1 MTRGKKPAAAIAEA
15 KGFAERMG
23 YRSLDNTDND
33 LPFDF
38 LIYKPESIRLVKVRQ
53 TRFRIDPYDS
63 SDQICPE
70 EVAGLRTLTFPPYV
84 IRELWLR
91 TQHERVWR
99 RFMIGAGSV
108 EEIVWWGPDS
118 YTNPHSR

>member
-1 MTRGKKPAAAIAEA
+1 
-15 KGFAERMG
+15 MG

-38 LIYKPESIRLVKVRQ
+38 MIYKPESIRLVKVRQ

-63 SDQICPE
+63 SDQVCPK
-70 EVAGLRTLTFPPYV
+70 EVAGLRTLTLPPYV

-99 RFMIGAGSV
+99 RFMIGAGNV
-108 EEIVWWGPDS
+108 EEIEWWVPVS
-118 YTNPHSR
+118 YPNPHSR